1 MKVRIFAI
9 VIALFIASIA
19 RADYALIIHGGAG
32 IEKGDFTPA
41 EENQIRETMKQAA
54 LKGKQILSSGGT
66 SLDAVE
72 GVIRML
78 EDAPLFNAGKGA
90 VFTNAGTNELDAA
103 IMDGSNL
110 KAGAVAGV
118 THIKNPISLARLVME
133 KSKHVL
139 LAREGAEAFAKE
151 NGVSLVDPK
160 YFFTEKRWQQLE
172 KAKAEEKE
180 KNQPAPVSTPQT
192 QQPRKELGTVG
203 VVALD
208 THGNIA
214 AGTSTGGLTNKR
226 FGRIGDSPIIGA
238 GTYANNLTCGVSAS
252 GTGEYFIRSVAAYDV
267 SALMEYKG
275 LTVQQSAEQVIDKI
289 TKMGGDGGLIALDS
303 KGHVIV
309 RFNTPGMTTAYLDAN
324 KNPVVHLYKE
334 EFTEKMP

>member
-1 MKVRIFAI
+1 MKLRFFALIF
-9 VIALFIASIA
+9 VLLSTQSA
-19 RADYALIIHGGAG
+19 RAEYALIIHGGAG
-32 IEKGDFTPA
+32 IEKGDFTA
-41 EENQIRETMKQAA
+41 EEESQIRETMKQAA
-54 LKGKQILSSGGT
+54 MKGKQILQNGGT
-66 SLDAVE
+66 SLDTVE
-72 GVIRML
+72 TVIRML
-78 EDAPLFNAGKGA
+78 EDSPLFNAGKGA

-118 THIKNPISLARLVME
+118 TRIQNPISLARLVME

-139 LAREGAEAFAKE
+139 LVRDGAEAFAKE
-151 NGVSLVDPK
+151 NGIQLVDPK
-160 YFFTEKRWQQLE
+160 YFYTEKRWQQLQ
-172 KAKAEEKE
+172 KAKEEEQNKS
-180 KNQPAPVSTPQT
+180 QPAPQT
-192 QQPRKELGTVG
+192 QSPKKELGTVG

-214 AGTSTGGLTNKR
+214 AGTSTGGLTNKK
-226 FGRIGDSPIIGA
+226 FGRVGDSPIIGA
-238 GTYANNLTCGVSAS
+238 GTYANNSTCGVSAS
-252 GTGEYFIRSVAAYDV
+252 GTGEFFIRTVAAYDV

-275 LTVQQSAEQVIDKI
+275 LTVQQAAGQVIDKI
-289 TKMGGDGGLIALDS
+289 TKLGGDGGLIALDS